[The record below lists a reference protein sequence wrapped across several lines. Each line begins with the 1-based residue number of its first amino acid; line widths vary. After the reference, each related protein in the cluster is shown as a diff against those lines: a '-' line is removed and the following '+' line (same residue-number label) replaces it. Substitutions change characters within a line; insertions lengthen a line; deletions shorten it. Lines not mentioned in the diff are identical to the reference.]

1 MFIGEGKGVLGR
13 RPEKTPEP
21 PKDIGLKV
29 EKGED
34 AFNFDNMI
42 SESNIFRQAEIE
54 REKNEAGG
62 DFRMGETKDERDFR
76 KQLEK
81 VTGKKQNVAKN
92 KLERDDYLNL
102 LVTQLKYQDP
112 SKPMEHYEMAS
123 QMAQFN
129 TVEQLMGVNKLLT
142 EMKKL
147 QNDSKAEKLTQYL
160 GKDLEIQ
167 GNIIHLDSDGKSNLV
182 KFELPAAASNV
193 IAEIRDDH
201 SKVVKSLHLGFQQVG
216 SNNIEW
222 DGTNDKGVKLPAGNY
237 TFNILAA
244 TEDGKPMAAK
254 TSYLAKVEGIK
265 DIFSG
270 GKLDTSVGEADP
282 SKIVAVRNPE
292 MVDSQKLN
300 KNQLAAYM
308 QHSPQNLAG
317 LQSQQIIP
325 QAVGAQQQPVVG
337 AQQQPVVGAQQQP
350 VVGAQQ
356 QPVVGAQQQP
366 VVGAQQQPVVGAQ
379 QQPVVGAQQQPV
391 VGAQQQPV
399 VGAHALNNKVAAPKR
414 FVEPIKSLEEFEKE
428 AKILETSQ
436 LPQNPKAA
444 QPQIN
449 YQGVKASPN
458 YGGAPNVNGI
468 HGRVN

>member
-13 RPEKTPEP
+13 RPEKVPEP
-21 PKDIGLKV
+21 PKEIGLKV
-29 EKGED
+29 EKGEE

-42 SESNIFRQAEIE
+42 SESNILRQTEIE
-54 REKNEAGG
+54 REKKEAGG

-147 QNDSKAEKLTQYL
+147 QNDAKAEKLTQYL

-167 GNIIHLDSDGKSNLV
+167 GNIIHLDSDGKSNLA
-182 KFELPAAASNV
+182 KFELPAVASNV

-216 SNNIEW
+216 SNKIEW

-244 TEDGKPMAAK
+244 TEDGKPMTAK
-254 TSYLAKVEGIK
+254 TSYLAKVEGIT

-270 GKLDTSVGEADP
+270 GKLDTNAGEADP

-292 MVDSQKLN
+292 VADSQKMN
-300 KNQLAAYM
+300 KNQLAAYL
-308 QHSPQNLAG
+308 QHAPQNLVGMPQPIVGA
-317 LQSQQIIP
+317 QQQPI
-325 QAVGAQQQPVVG
+325 VGAQQQPVVG
-337 AQQQPVVGAQQQP
+337 AQQQPIVGAQQQP
-350 VVGAQQ
+350 VVGAQHNQ
-356 QPVVGAQQQP
+356 VNAVNHNRTTSPQ
-366 VVGAQQQPVVGAQ
+366 
-379 QQPVVGAQQQPV
+379 
-391 VGAQQQPV
+391 
-399 VGAHALNNKVAAPKR
+399 R

-428 AKILETSQ
+428 AKVLEKSQ
-436 LPQNPKAA
+436 LPQQPKAA
-444 QPQIN
+444 QPEIN

>member
-1 MFIGEGKGVLGR
+1 
-13 RPEKTPEP
+13 
-21 PKDIGLKV
+21 
-29 EKGED
+29 
-34 AFNFDNMI
+34 
-42 SESNIFRQAEIE
+42 
-54 REKNEAGG
+54 
-62 DFRMGETKDERDFR
+62 
-76 KQLEK
+76 
-81 VTGKKQNVAKN
+81 
-92 KLERDDYLNL
+92 
-102 LVTQLKYQDP
+102 
-112 SKPMEHYEMAS
+112 MEHYEMAS

-147 QNDSKAEKLTQYL
+147 QNDAKAEKLTQYL

-292 MVDSQKLN
+292 IVDSQKLN

-325 QAVGAQQQPVVG
+325 QAVGAQQQPVLGAQQQPVLGAQQQPAVG
-337 AQQQPVVGAQQQP
+337 AQQQPVVGE
-350 VVGAQQ
+350 
-356 QPVVGAQQQP
+356 
-366 VVGAQQQPVVGAQ
+366 
-379 QQPVVGAQQQPV
+379 
-391 VGAQQQPV
+391 
-399 VGAHALNNKVAAPKR
+399 HALNNKVAAPKR

-436 LPQNPKAA
+436 LPQKPKAA